1 MVVVVSLKELL
12 QLFDNSILP
21 QLLPKLLYT
30 DTHISYANTKKTASF
45 TQIFI
50 HIRKLENFMPF
61 DKCLHCD
68 AIREAKCGGPNFM
81 AMSTKGVIEWA
92 IKYQKINGI
101 SNAQLAEW
109 SGIPKGTIDGLKYR
123 DDVRHDTIYR
133 ILQALI
139 EGVGGKW
146 GGEPCAV
153 HPESDARTKD
163 TLEHLKRENKF
174 LQETIE
180 HERKHLKH
188 KNRAILSLTI
198 SLGITIL
205 GLLVHIF
212 ILHL

>member
-30 DTHISYANTKKTASF
+30 DMHISYANTKKCFSYM
-45 TQIFI
+45 
-50 HIRKLENFMPF
+50 HISYSYTKIGGFMPF
-61 DKCLHCD
+61 NKCLHCQS
-68 AIREAKCGGPNFM
+68 IQEGKCGGPNFM
-81 AMSTKGVIEWA
+81 AMSTKEVVEWT

-163 TLEHLKRENKF
+163 TLEHLKKENQFLRE
-174 LQETIE
+174 TVE

-188 KNRAILSLTI
+188 KNRAILTLTI
-198 SLGITIL
+198 TLGVL
-205 GLLVHIF
+205 VCGLLVALF
-212 ILHL
+212 IL

>member
-30 DTHISYANTKKTASF
+30 DMHISYANTKKTASF

-50 HIRKLENFMPF
+50 HIRKLEDFMPF

-68 AIREAKCGGPNFM
+68 AIKERKCGGPNFM
-81 AMSTKGVIEWA
+81 AMSTKGVVEWA
-92 IKYQKINGI
+92 IKYQKIHGI
-101 SNAQLAEW
+101 SNTQLAEW

-153 HPESDARTKD
+153 HPESDAQTKD

-188 KNRAILSLTI
+188 KNRAILTLTI
-198 SLGITIL
+198 TLGIL
-205 GLLVHIF
+205 VCGLLVALF
-212 ILHL
+212 LL